1 MGTAADK
8 LQAVLNSKNAI
19 KNKFNLADDL
29 PFSQYAENINTA
41 PGGIVIPGN
50 FNPASSADVWWN
62 KQFFN
67 CRGELQS
74 GVFEDGVFK
83 SVYMAN
89 INGKI
94 PEKYYFLWGWYKSP
108 DDDDLDYSPYIR
120 VVSMPDG
127 DRTFKAERKS
137 DGNSF
142 WWELYDADVGTVFFR
157 SKARSASHEIWEIT
171 DDDDWE
177 GIPDDLQGV
186 TTYFET
192 SLRISYAPPS
202 SFYLCS
208 YVNRNYFSY
217 NTIVVSG
224 MPTAPFVGCTYVN
237 EETWET
243 ADVPEDVAARDPNGT
258 YTLQNPDEAVN
269 SWYWL
274 SENGCVIDHWNMAMG
289 QPIIYPGKDYKN
301 TNKYIYVESMAGEI
315 PQYPVPDDYSS
326 YSWTYCSGSGSDT
339 VVDGGSV
346 SAPKPPEVEKYWE
359 GYKLEADEN
368 GKYNLSPDKTKLT
381 YGDYMPVAGRI
392 YDAAATLEITN
403 ADFTEDALWACP
415 RNMTSA
421 ENDDWVVSSTSVYD
435 NRAAYL
441 AFDGNINTSAW
452 INSGDEW
459 WIMWQNKT
467 QKVLLQQIKI
477 ALDDNYI
484 LNKEA
489 FLQGSNDGTEWV
501 DIVTPGNI
509 ITGSDSG
516 YENGVNTV
524 TIKIPGNGT
533 PYSYYRLG
541 SNYNTGSYSIIY
553 TIEAYAQ
560 IPREVPK

>member
-1 MGTAADK
+1 MGTTADK

-19 KNKFNLADDL
+19 KEKFNLADDL

-41 PGGIVIPGN
+41 PGGIVIPEN

-74 GVFEDGVFK
+74 GVFEDGVFH
-83 SVYMAN
+83 SVHMAN

-108 DDDDLDYSPYIR
+108 DDDDHDYSPYIR

-177 GIPDDLQGV
+177 GVPDDLQGV

-192 SLRISYAPPS
+192 SLRLSYAPPS

-224 MPTAPFVGCTYVN
+224 MPTAPFVGCTYVDEN
-237 EETWET
+237 TWET
-243 ADVPEDVAARDPNGT
+243 ADVPEDIAARDPNGT

-274 SENGCVIDHWNMAMG
+274 SENGCIITQWNMGMG

-301 TNKYIYVESMAGEI
+301 TDKYIYVESMMGET
-315 PQYPVPDDYSS
+315 PQYPVPDDYTSFE
-326 YSWTYCSGSGSDT
+326 WKYCAGSGEDT
-339 VVDGGSV
+339 VVAGGSV
-346 SAPKPPEVEKYWE
+346 SVPKPPEVEKYWE

-368 GKYNLSPDKTKLT
+368 GKYNLASDKTKLT

-403 ADFTEDALWACP
+403 ADFTEDALRACP
-415 RNMTSA
+415 RNMTGA

-441 AFDGNINTSAW
+441 AFDGNSGSSAW
-452 INSGDEW
+452 LNSGAW

-501 DIVTPGNI
+501 DIITPGNI
-509 ITGSDSG
+509 ITGSTPG

-553 TIEAYAQ
+553 NIEALSQ